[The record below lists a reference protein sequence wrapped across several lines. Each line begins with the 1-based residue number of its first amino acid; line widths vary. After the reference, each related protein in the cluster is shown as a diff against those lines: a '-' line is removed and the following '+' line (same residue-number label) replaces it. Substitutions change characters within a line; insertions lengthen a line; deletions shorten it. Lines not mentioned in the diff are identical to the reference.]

1 MGGVRYVHQFS
12 DNTNLPTNT
21 SFKWPGCQQASWFG
35 NLGSTMKPQLDI
47 PSGNSKWLAVK
58 SPLNE
63 GFICFN
69 GKCMY
74 KWWIFKPTMF
84 DCWRVSTWI
93 TNMWLL
99 NCPSFWEWT
108 SVGTKGS
115 KFLILY
121 SYMRY
126 LAKQRRELKKVI
138 NQYHLMID
146 GSCSTVAYYSDQEI
160 CTRYR
165 PWTTDPNV
173 HQMVWL
179 NGAGW
184 KVKQCIKPSYWIWMV
199 PPGYK
204 LVFVHLVNYID

>member
-12 DNTNLPTNT
+12 DTTNLPTNT

-47 PSGNSKWLAVK
+47 PSGNSNWLAVK
-58 SPLNE
+58 SSLNE

-69 GKCMY
+69 GKFMY

-99 NCPSFWEWT
+99 NYPSFWEWT

-115 KFLILY
+115 RFLILY
-121 SYMRY
+121 SSYMRY
-126 LAKQRRELKKVI
+126 LAKNRRELKKII
-138 NQYHLMID
+138 NQYHLMMMGAVLQPLIVRIKRYAPGTD
-146 GSCSTVAYYSDQEI
+146 RGPRIQT
-160 CTRYR
+160 CTK
-165 PWTTDPNV
+165 WFD
-173 HQMVWL
+173 
-179 NGAGW
+179 
-184 KVKQCIKPSYWIWMV
+184 WMV
-199 PPGYK
+199 QGERW
-204 LVFVHLVNYID
+204 NNA